1 MLKHIVMWNLRP
13 QAEGASAAENALLV
27 KQRLEDL
34 KSKIPEILELEVG
47 LPLRPTAGM
56 PDVVLVTTFQDEA
69 ALGIYQK
76 HPEHRRVAEFIQKI
90 TEGRHLVDYLN
101 P

>member
-13 QAEGASAAENALLV
+13 HAEGASAAENLLV
-27 KQRLEDL
+27 MKQRLESL

-47 LPLRPTAGM
+47 LPLRPTEGM
-56 PDVVLVTTFQDEA
+56 PDVVLATTFQDEA

-76 HPEHRRVAEFIQKI
+76 HPEHLQVAEFIQKI

-101 P
+101 S